1 MLNVARRHF
10 AASLSFIALAA
21 ATVFSAPALALE
33 LRPYTSEA
41 LAASKAAGGPVVVHF
56 HAPWCGTCVT
66 QEKALEE
73 LKGDETLK
81 NTVVYVV
88 DYDTNKPLRREL
100 RVRSQSVFVV
110 YKGNEEVA
118 RGVETSPA
126 KIRMMLAKAN

>member
-1 MLNVARRHF
+1 MLNSARRHLAVSLSALLVLG
-10 AASLSFIALAA
+10 AASWSQ
-21 ATVFSAPALALE
+21 SASALE
-33 LRPYTSEA
+33 LRPYTAEA
-41 LAASKAAGGPVVVHF
+41 VAASKAAGGPVVLHF

-66 QEKALEE
+66 QEKALQE
-73 LKGDETLK
+73 LKGDEQLK

-100 RVRSQSVFVV
+100 KVRSQSVFVV
-110 YKGNEEVA
+110 YKGDAEVA